1 MKSREQYNA
10 AVKYIEKNAY
20 RVRFNDFIF
29 YALLLGISGYFIV
42 LFSLKIISCIR

>member
-1 MKSREQYNA
+1 MKNIEQYNA

-20 RVRFNDFIF
+20 RVRLNDFIF
-29 YALLLGISGYFIV
+29 YSLLLGISGYFIV